1 MANCSSSRTA
11 QQPQAANSYTPTV
24 EFDRLMAQG
33 LSVDVEAY
41 WGRRVSNRTL

>member
-24 EFDRLMAQG
+24 EFDLLG
-33 LSVDVEAY
+33 LPDDERVWSVDVAV
-41 WGRRVSNRTL
+41 G